1 MYNIILVVVYNIVIQ
16 NFYRLYSIQ
25 SYCEILTIF
34 PMLYIISWE
43 LIYFIVVYIS
53 LEGSFKNS
61 LSQADTFTLAHL
73 SPPSSG

>member
-43 LIYFIVVYIS
+43 LIYFMHSRLY
-53 LEGSFKNS
+53 LLGRE
-61 LSQADTFTLAHL
+61 L
-73 SPPSSG
+73 